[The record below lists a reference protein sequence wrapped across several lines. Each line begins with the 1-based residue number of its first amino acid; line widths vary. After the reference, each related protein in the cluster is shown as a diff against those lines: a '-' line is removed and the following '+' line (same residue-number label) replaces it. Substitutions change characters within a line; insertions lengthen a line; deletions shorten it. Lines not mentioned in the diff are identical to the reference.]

1 MTKRCVILTA
11 DQALRD
17 LTQPARKDWDKRN
30 RRKPKARAKSAAVV
44 VDYVTLIP
52 RYPTDPDDYTRCIG
66 KWMACHTQATEMNT
80 RRDLI
85 EMLQQYLAAMPEYA
99 DYLTAEILRLQKEQ
113 AENVGVL
120 SALIAAYEGCMTGFP
135 V

>member
-1 MTKRCVILTA
+1 MKKQCVTLTA
-11 DQALRD
+11 DQALREV
-17 LTQPARKDWDKRN
+17 TQPACKDWDKRN
-30 RRKPKARAKSAAVV
+30 RRKPKARAESAV

-52 RYPTDPDDYTRCIG
+52 QYPTDPEDYTRCIA
-66 KWMACHTQATEMNT
+66 KWMACWQQATDMNT

-85 EMLQQYLAAMPEYA
+85 AMLQEYLAAMPEYA

-120 SALIAAYEGCMTGFP
+120 SALIAAYEGCMTGIP